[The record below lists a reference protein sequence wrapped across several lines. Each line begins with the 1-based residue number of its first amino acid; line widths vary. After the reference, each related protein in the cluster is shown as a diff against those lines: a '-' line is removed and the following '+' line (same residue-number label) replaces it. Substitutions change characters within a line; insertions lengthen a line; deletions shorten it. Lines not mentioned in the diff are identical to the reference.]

1 MSGADNAEK
10 ALRTALAAEHAAIYG
25 YDIVGAHLSGRRQK
39 RAREAGNAHRAARE
53 RLRGLVRASGA
64 SPQPASP
71 DYMLPHRVTNAASAV
86 HLAVRLEERVAE
98 AYAQLVGA
106 EEPDGR
112 RFAAR
117 EMRDCALRA
126 AAWRGSTVAFPGLP
140 RSATR
145 RG

>member
-1 MSGADNAEK
+1 MSATEGAEE
-10 ALRTALAAEHAAIYG
+10 ALRAALAAEHAAIYG
-25 YDIVGAHLSGRRQK
+25 YGIVGAHLSGLRQN
-39 RAREAGNAHRAARE
+39 RAHEAGNAHRAARE
-53 RLRGLVRASGA
+53 RLRAMIRATGTSPPPAA
-64 SPQPASP
+64 S
-71 DYMLPHRVTNAASAV
+71 DYALPNRVTEAESAV

-106 EEPDGR
+106 GKSDTRG
-112 RFAAR
+112 FAAR

-145 RG
+145 RR